1 MKKLLIKQFFILIGI
16 ILIGWVFYSITF
28 RYFKQLLIQNNQYLV
43 GSMIEK
49 HPELET
55 ELIETIGSIDITKKK
70 TFDVLE
76 KYDLDNINDIE
87 ELSYVKKVGTILF
100 CFQLLYVIGSFIIL
114 SSPYLF
120 YLHREKKEMNKIR
133 NELSKAFHDDFSIQL
148 LDYEEG
154 ELSNLKK
161 DLQKVIRMLR
171 DYSEQMYFDK
181 KSLEQTLSDISHQV
195 KTPLT
200 SMYMINELLMNDTL
214 NENKRKEILVK
225 NRKQLER
232 MEWLVSSLLKISR
245 LDSGVITLTKKEV
258 AVKKIIDEAL
268 SPLLIPIELKEQTV
282 DVQVEM
288 ETIVCDEH
296 WTIEALINLI
306 KNAHEHTKEQG
317 TISIHAFENPIY
329 QIITISDNG
338 DGISKKDL
346 PHIFKRFY
354 KSDEK
359 SDSIGIGLNMAKMI
373 VEKQNGMI
381 TVASKEKKGTT
392 FTIKFYKKSSF

>member
-1 MKKLLIKQFFILIGI
+1 MKKLLAKQFLIFIGI
-16 ILIGWVFYSITF
+16 VLIGWIFYTITF
-28 RYFKQLLIQNNQYLV
+28 HYFKQLLIQNNQYLV
-43 GSMIEK
+43 GSIIEK

-55 ELIETIGSIDITKKK
+55 ELMETIESIDITKKK
-70 TFDVLE
+70 TFHVLE

-87 ELSYVKKVGTILF
+87 TLNYVKKVGNTLLF
-100 CFQLLYVIGSFIIL
+100 LQLLYVVGSFIIL
-114 SSPYLF
+114 SLPYLF
-120 YLHREKKEMNKIR
+120 YLYREKKEMNKIR
-133 NELSKAFHDDFSIQL
+133 NELSKAFHDDFSVQL
-148 LDYEEG
+148 SDYEEG

-161 DLQKVIRMLR
+161 DLQKVIRMLH
-171 DYSEQMYFDK
+171 DYSEQMYSDK
-181 KSLEQTLSDISHQV
+181 KALEQTLSDISHQV

-214 NENKRKEILVK
+214 DLEKRKEILVK

-258 AVKKIIDEAL
+258 SAKKIIDEAL
-268 SPLLIPIELKEQTV
+268 APLLIPIELKEQTV
-282 DVQVEM
+282 KIQVEM
-288 ETIVCDEH
+288 ETLSCDEH
-296 WTIEALINLI
+296 WTVEALINLI
-306 KNAHEHTKEQG
+306 KNAHEHTKEHG

-329 QIITISDNG
+329 QVITISDNG

-373 VEKQNGMI
+373 IEKQDGII
-381 TVASKEKKGTT
+381 TVNSKEKKGTT